1 MLFQFFS
8 FNSNSAWPDNHFG
21 VLHDHIRAF
30 IGAWDAPNNPNIS
43 KSSKMGSF
51 LHGYHGYGK
60 YFLIFSLSQLSL
72 KRISANAITFSG
84 MTLLALLFKS
94 N

>member
-1 MLFQFFS
+1 MVTMVTVNVISSFS

-30 IGAWDAPNNPNIS
+30 IGAWDAPNNPKIS

-51 LHGYHGYGK
+51 LHGYHGYGNY
-60 YFLIFSLSQLSL
+60 YFYFFFGS
-72 KRISANAITFSG
+72 
-84 MTLLALLFKS
+84 
-94 N
+94 